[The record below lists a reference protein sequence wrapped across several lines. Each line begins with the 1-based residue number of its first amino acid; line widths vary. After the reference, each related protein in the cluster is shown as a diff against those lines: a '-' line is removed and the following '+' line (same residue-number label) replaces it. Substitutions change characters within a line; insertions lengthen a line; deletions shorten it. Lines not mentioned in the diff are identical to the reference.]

1 MGSNS
6 ISEDL
11 HKSRLHLHKIL
22 KKTFTKSDWEQ
33 VNSMLDINSLLLKKI
48 LLYLL
53 PFCLFYTLLLLE
65 VNALHILITLFML
78 DKGHL
83 IYLRAE

>member
-6 ISEDL
+6 NSEDL
-11 HKSRLHLHKIL
+11 HKSRLHLNEIL

-33 VNSMLDINSLLLKKI
+33 VNSMLDINSSLLKRI
-48 LLYLL
+48 LLHLL

-65 VNALHILITLFML
+65 VTALYILITLFIL

>member
-48 LLYLL
+48 LL

>member
-1 MGSNS
+1 MGSSSN
-6 ISEDL
+6 SEDH
-11 HKSRLHLHKIL
+11 HKSRLHLNKAL

-33 VNSMLDINSLLLKKI
+33 VNSMLYINSLLLKKI
-48 LLYLL
+48 LLHLL
-53 PFCLFYTLLLLE
+53 PFCLFYTLLLLK
-65 VNALHILITLFML
+65 VIALHILITLFML